1 MKIIDIKKKITP
13 LLQKND
19 VIEAG
24 IFGSFARKENK
35 KDSDIDLIIKFKG
48 KKSLLDLA
56 SLELKLEKKLKKKVD
71 IVTYKSINLLLKKR
85 ILNEEIKIIKDG
97 KRQ

>member
-1 MKIIDIKKKITP
+1 MAFTVIIKIIDIKKKITP

-35 KDSDIDLIIKFKG
+35 KDNSSDETLTFFK
-48 KKSLLDLA
+48 LH
-56 SLELKLEKKLKKKVD
+56 
-71 IVTYKSINLLLKKR
+71 
-85 ILNEEIKIIKDG
+85 
-97 KRQ
+97 